1 MNYKWRTNPTVIAQY
16 VMDKHVPNG
25 SKIVLKPNEACVV
38 LEGGRVA
45 GVATQTEMEINP
57 RLGAISRFFGKQN
70 PSRSFLFVFLG
81 PHDVMLPLNGKTSD
95 GQQVQGMGFIRIMFD
110 RESCPKLLQM
120 AAKGTT
126 TVTLADISR
135 SLIQEASTKINQDI
149 LNTVTLEQLRSDVNV
164 SKDIAST
171 LQIALRNTASSFGFS
186 ISSAWS
192 NWMDTETERLDKMQV
207 DLENLARKNHLLGEN
222 EQEHADKVL
231 SSQIRK
237 FELLHNLHVAE
248 LTADAKKNAAA
259 ELAQIEANI
268 EVDRAKWNQIR
279 DQELRQAN
287 HNAELHAI
295 RRNEQLAE
303 SMHAMEL
310 ARNQLDTKQMEMD
323 QNFANQ
329 ERQQQMAQ
337 DNLKFAH
344 DLEQDKL
351 DSKTQRAMDM
361 FAQVQENKR
370 KRMEMDANREQD
382 RLQTQSN
389 MSDKMLDTLANIASS
404 TNDSQ
409 VAIEALK
416 QLAELRKSDV
426 KASSDAYTTESEKSG
441 DEDPKV

>member
-1 MNYKWRTNPTVIAQY
+1 
-16 VMDKHVPNG
+16 
-25 SKIVLKPNEACVV
+25 
-38 LEGGRVA
+38 
-45 GVATQTEMEINP
+45 
-57 RLGAISRFFGKQN
+57 
-70 PSRSFLFVFLG
+70 
-81 PHDVMLPLNGKTSD
+81 
-95 GQQVQGMGFIRIMFD
+95 
-110 RESCPKLLQM
+110 
-120 AAKGTT
+120 
-126 TVTLADISR
+126 
-135 SLIQEASTKINQDI
+135 
-149 LNTVTLEQLRSDVNV
+149 LEQLRSDVNV
-164 SKDIAST
+164 SKDISST
-171 LQIALRNTASSFGFS
+171 LQIALRNTASSYGFS

-207 DLENLARKNHLLGEN
+207 DLENLARKNHLMGEN

-279 DQELRQAN
+279 DQEVRQAN
-287 HNAELHAI
+287 HSAEIHAI
-295 RRNEQLAE
+295 RRDEQLAE
-303 SMHAMEL
+303 SLHAIEL
-310 ARNQLDTKQMEMD
+310 ARNQLDVKQMEID

-337 DNLKFAH
+337 DNVKFTH

-351 DSKTQRAMDM
+351 DSKTNRAMDM

-382 RLQTQSN
+382 RLQTQSD
-389 MSDKMLDTLANIASS
+389 MSNKMLDTLANIASS